1 MRSARVWVR
10 ASEGF
15 AGCERLSMTMAGD
28 TNKSEPRRWSFM
40 PTAHSVVQRQ
50 RQRRWAM
57 PCLPCWALAFSAVL
71 GACLLCC
78 ARRVHLII
86 S

>member
-40 PTAHSVVQRQ
+40 PTAAQRGS
-50 RQRRWAM
+50 AAAAAGDA
-57 PCLPCWALAFSAVL
+57 LPAVL

-78 ARRVHLII
+78 VRRLLALLCQARALVAL